1 MDVGEADSAPGL
13 IGQARAAPVH
23 REPPAPRAH
32 LPLLDRD
39 HLSGFIYGT
48 ISGLVALWSARGA
61 DVLWWEAGGSVVLA
75 VTAVWLAHAYS
86 ELLSHRV
93 VIGRHLK
100 FHEFRAV
107 LRSSWSILVAGLLMS
122 TPFFPAGVGIVS
134 VGTATAISKALGV
147 TVFALIGFFAEQTG
161 KGRLARRLL
170 LAGLSAGLG
179 LAVVGAERLVSH

>member
-1 MDVGEADSAPGL
+1 M
-13 IGQARAAPVH
+13 GQASATPGH
-23 REPPAPRAH
+23 REPLARRAH
-32 LPLLDRD
+32 RSLLDGD
-39 HLSGFIYGT
+39 HLSEFIYG
-48 ISGLVALWSARGA
+48 IIGGLVALWSARGA

-93 VIGRHLK
+93 MIGRHLD

-107 LRSSWSILVAGLLMS
+107 LRSSWSILVAGLLLS
-122 TPFFPAGVGIVS
+122 TPFFPVSGGIVT

-147 TVFALIGFFAEQTG
+147 TLLALIGFFAEQTG
-161 KGRLARRLL
+161 KSRLARRLL

-179 LAVVGAERLVSH
+179 LAVVGAELLVYH